1 MNTPPA
7 DTSEGMDFR
16 VIGQIVSASGLLHV
30 FPSETEMGN
39 FLVPLLTGVPGCQ
52 STSVCFRKLAQPI
65 GGVRG
70 ETCSLCARSL
80 AQCSET
86 SPYPCGLVEPG
97 KVRAYPL
104 ETAGGFYGHLIVR
117 IASQREYV
125 RYEKFVQNLG
135 NALAIILENRWQQA
149 AMQAAKENLE
159 QLVKKRTA
167 ELGKVIE
174 SSRDLIA
181 TMDSDHRYM
190 VFNSAFHDE
199 FQKVYGRD
207 LKPGDSM
214 TEALAHVPDAFAQSW
229 KYWGCAL
236 AGEDFTICQEFG
248 DAPLDRQWY
257 ELHFS
262 PIRDSAGHVIGA
274 VHVGRE
280 ITERKRAEAEMRK
293 SSLEIQHKNAELE
306 RFLYTASHDLK
317 SPLVTVRNFL
327 GYLEQD
333 LAAGAAGKIAEDM
346 DFILGAADKMRRLL
360 DDVLELARAGCIVAP
375 PVRVTFRQLVDEVLS
390 TVAGRIAECGVTVTV
405 GDGEVVLFGDRVRL
419 AEVLQ
424 NLLDNSCKFMGDQ
437 PAPRIEIGFEPRA
450 GETVFFVRDNGI
462 GLDPRHQGKVFGLF
476 EKLDPR
482 AEGTGIGLAIVK
494 RIVEVHGGR
503 IWVESPGVGKGAAF
517 FFTLP
522 DAVEPTSQG
531 EK

>member
-1 MNTPPA
+1 MSTPPA
-7 DTSEGMDFR
+7 DASAGMDLR
-16 VIGQIVSASGLLHV
+16 IIGQIVSASGLLHV
-30 FPSETEMGN
+30 FPSETETGN
-39 FLVPLLTGVPGCQ
+39 FLVPLLAGVPGCQ
-52 STSVCFRKLAQPI
+52 SGSVCFRKLAHPI

-70 ETCSLCARSL
+70 EACGLCARTL
-80 AQCSET
+80 ADRPET

-104 ETAGGFYGHLIVR
+104 ETVGGFYGHLILRV
-117 IASQREYV
+117 ASQQEYAT
-125 RYEKFVQNLG
+125 YEPFIQNLG
-135 NALAIILENRWQQA
+135 NALAIILENRWQHA

-159 QLVKKRTA
+159 QLVEKRTA

-181 TMDSDHRYM
+181 TMDPNRRYM

-199 FQKVYGRD
+199 FQKIYGRD

-214 TEALAHVPDAFAQSW
+214 TQALAHVPDDLAQSLT
-229 KYWGCAL
+229 YWGRAL

-248 DAPLDRQWY
+248 DAALDRQWY

-274 VHVGRE
+274 VHVVRE

-293 SSLEIQHKNAELE
+293 ISLEVQHKNAELE

-317 SPLVTVRNFL
+317 TPLVTVRAFL
-327 GYLEQD
+327 GYLVRD
-333 LAAGAAGKIAEDM
+333 LAAADAGKIAEDM
-346 DFILGAADKMRRLL
+346 AFILAAADKMRRLL
-360 DDVLELARAGCIVAP
+360 DDVLNLARVGCVVVP
-375 PVRVTFRQLVDEVLS
+375 PVRVTFRQLVDEVLE
-390 TVAGRIAECGVTVTV
+390 TAAGRIAESGVTVTV
-405 GDGEVVLFGDRVRL
+405 GDGEVALFGDRMRL
-419 AEVLQ
+419 AVVLQ
-424 NLLDNSCKFMGDQ
+424 NLLDNACKFMGGQ
-437 PAPRIEIGFEPRA
+437 KSPRIEIGFEARA

-462 GLDPRHQGKVFGLF
+462 GLDPRHQSKVFGLF
-476 EKLDPR
+476 EKLDPH

-503 IWVESPGVGKGAAF
+503 IWVESPGEGQGAAF

-522 DAVEPTSQG
+522 DAVKPTTQSPQ
-531 EK
+531 